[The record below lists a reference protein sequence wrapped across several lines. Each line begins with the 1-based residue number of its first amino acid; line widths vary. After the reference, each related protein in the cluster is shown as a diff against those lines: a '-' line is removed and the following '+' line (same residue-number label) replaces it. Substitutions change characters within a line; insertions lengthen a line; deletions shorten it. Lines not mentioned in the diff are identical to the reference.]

1 MKRIFCYFVY
11 GKEDGSMKG
20 SKTFHYAFAKS
31 LPVMFGYLFL
41 GSAFGVML
49 QHAGYNF
56 IWAFFISLTVFAGS
70 GQFLL
75 VSLLSG
81 GASLAMT
88 AAMTLLINS
97 RHMFYGLSF
106 LERFKKAGKKYPYMI
121 FSLTDETYS
130 VLCSVKPEKDID
142 EGKAMFLIALL
153 NHLYWIAGGVLGAL
167 LGQFLPID
175 FTGIDFSMTALF
187 VVLFIEQWLDF
198 KSHIPAVTGL
208 FVSFIFLLLLGP
220 DNFILPSL
228 LVTVTI
234 LMACKNL
241 VQKKMEEPALSEQAQ
256 TSLEKRKEDDTL

>member
-1 MKRIFCYFVY
+1 M
-11 GKEDGSMKG
+11 S
-20 SKTFHYAFAKS
+20 
-31 LPVMFGYLFL
+31 
-41 GSAFGVML
+41 
-49 QHAGYNF
+49 
-56 IWAFFISLTVFAGS
+56 
-70 GQFLL
+70 
-75 VSLLSG
+75 
-81 GASLAMT
+81 
-88 AAMTLLINS
+88 
-97 RHMFYGLSF
+97 
-106 LERFKKAGKKYPYMI
+106 
-121 FSLTDETYS
+121 
-130 VLCSVKPEKDID
+130 
-142 EGKAMFLIALL
+142 LIALL
-153 NHLYWIAGGVLGAL
+153 NHLYWSAGGVLGAL

-241 VQKKMEEPALSEQAQ
+241 VQKKMEEPASEQAQ

>member
-1 MKRIFCYFVY
+1 MRHSNTLRF
-11 GKEDGSMKG
+11 
-20 SKTFHYAFAKS
+20 AFEKS
-31 LPVMFGYLFL
+31 VPVMFGYLFL

-49 QHAGYNF
+49 QQAGYNF

-81 GASLAMT
+81 GASLTMT

-106 LERFKKAGKKYPYMI
+106 LERFKKTGKKYPYMI

-130 VLCSVKPEKDID
+130 VLCSVKLQPEID
-142 EGKAMFLIALL
+142 EGKAMFLIALF

-167 LGQFLPID
+167 LGEFLPID

-198 KSHIPAVTGL
+198 KSHIPAITGL
-208 FVSFIFLLLLGP
+208 CVSFLFLLLLGP

-228 LVTVTI
+228 LVTVTV

-241 VQKKMEEPALSEQAQ
+241 VQRKMEEPAPPAPAETLHEKEED
-256 TSLEKRKEDDTL
+256 SL

>member
-1 MKRIFCYFVY
+1 MKRILLDY
-11 GKEDGSMKG
+11 GKEDGPMKG
-20 SKTFHYAFAKS
+20 SKTFRYAFSKS

-49 QHAGYNF
+49 QQAGYNF

-81 GASLAMT
+81 GATLTMT

-97 RHMFYGLSF
+97 RHIFYGLSF
-106 LERFKKAGKKYPYMI
+106 LERFKKTGKKYPYMI

-130 VLCSVKPEKDID
+130 VLCSVKPEKDVD
-142 EGKAMFLIALL
+142 EGNAMFLIAFL

-187 VVLFIEQWLDF
+187 VVIFVEQWMDKKNRVPEVIGVAAAFVCLQIFGADNF
-198 KSHIPAVTGL
+198 VLPSMLLIVLLL
-208 FVSFIFLLLLGP
+208 FVGR
-220 DNFILPSL
+220 
-228 LVTVTI
+228 TR
-234 LMACKNL
+234 
-241 VQKKMEEPALSEQAQ
+241 
-256 TSLEKRKEDDTL
+256 LERGGEKVCR

>member
-1 MKRIFCYFVY
+1 
-11 GKEDGSMKG
+11 
-20 SKTFHYAFAKS
+20 
-31 LPVMFGYLFL
+31 
-41 GSAFGVML
+41 
-49 QHAGYNF
+49 
-56 IWAFFISLTVFAGS
+56 
-70 GQFLL
+70 
-75 VSLLSG
+75 
-81 GASLAMT
+81 
-88 AAMTLLINS
+88 
-97 RHMFYGLSF
+97 
-106 LERFKKAGKKYPYMI
+106 
-121 FSLTDETYS
+121 
-130 VLCSVKPEKDID
+130 
-142 EGKAMFLIALL
+142 MFLIALL
-153 NHLYWIAGGVLGAL
+153 NHLYWIVGGVLGAL

>member
-1 MKRIFCYFVY
+1 
-11 GKEDGSMKG
+11 MKG
-20 SKTFHYAFAKS
+20 SKTFRYAFSKS

-81 GASLAMT
+81 GASLTMT

-106 LERFKKAGKKYPYMI
+106 LERFKKTGRKYPYMI

-130 VLCSVKPEKDID
+130 VLCSVKPEPQVD
-142 EGKAMFLIALL
+142 EGKAMFLIALF

-198 KSHIPAVTGL
+198 KSHLPAVTGL
-208 FVSFIFLLLLGP
+208 LISFLFLLLLGP

-228 LVTVTI
+228 IVTVTV

-241 VQKKMEEPALSEQAQ
+241 VQKKMEEPVPAQ
-256 TSLEKRKEDDTL
+256 PSSGSDQEEKTP

>member
-1 MKRIFCYFVY
+1 
-11 GKEDGSMKG
+11 MKG
-20 SKTFHYAFAKS
+20 KKTFRYAFSKS

-49 QHAGYNF
+49 QHAGYSF
-56 IWAFFISLTVFAGS
+56 VWAFCISLTVFAGS

-81 GASLAMT
+81 GASLPLT

-106 LERFKKAGKKYPYMI
+106 LERFRKTGKKYPYMI

-130 VLCSVKPEKDID
+130 VLCSVKPEPEVN

-153 NHLYWIAGGVLGAL
+153 NHLYWIAGGVVGAL
-167 LGQFLPID
+167 LGQLLPID

-187 VVLFIEQWLDF
+187 VVLFIEQWHDF
-198 KSHIPAVTGL
+198 KSHLPAVTGL
-208 FVSFIFLLLLGP
+208 SVALLFLLLLGP

-228 LVTVTI
+228 AVTVTV
-234 LMACKNL
+234 LMLCKNL
-241 VQKKMEEPALSEQAQ
+241 VQQKLDAPAASPAER
-256 TSLEKRKEDDTL
+256 EKEGEA

>member
-1 MKRIFCYFVY
+1 MKRIFIILVEA
-11 GKEDGSMKG
+11 KEDGSMKG
-20 SKTFHYAFAKS
+20 SKTVRYAFSKS

-49 QHAGYNF
+49 QQAGYNF

-75 VSLLSG
+75 VSLLSS
-81 GASLAMT
+81 GATLTMT

-97 RHMFYGLSF
+97 RHIFYGLSF
-106 LERFKKAGKKYPYMI
+106 LERFKKTGKKYPYMI

-130 VLCSVKPEKDID
+130 VLCSVKPEDQVD
-142 EGKAMFLIALL
+142 EGKAMFLIALF
-153 NHLYWIAGGVLGAL
+153 NHLYWIMGGVIGAL

-198 KSHIPAVTGL
+198 KSHIPALTGL
-208 FVSFIFLLLLGP
+208 FVSLVFLILLGP

-228 LVTVTI
+228 LITVTV

-241 VQKKMEEPALSEQAQ
+241 VQKKMEEPTQ
-256 TSLEKRKEDDTL
+256 TSQESEENPS